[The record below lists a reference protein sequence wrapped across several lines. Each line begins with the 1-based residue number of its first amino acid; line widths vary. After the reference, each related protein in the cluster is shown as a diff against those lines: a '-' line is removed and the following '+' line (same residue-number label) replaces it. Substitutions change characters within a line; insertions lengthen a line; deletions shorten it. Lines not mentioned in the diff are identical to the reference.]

1 MRITI
6 MRYGFVIDQNRCI
19 GCHACTVACKEE
31 HNVPIGV
38 FRTWVK
44 YIEKGE
50 FPDTSRHFGVLRCNH
65 CDAAPC
71 IEICPTTSLYMRKDG
86 IVDFDSERCIGCK
99 SCMQACPYDA
109 LYIDPNSNTAAKCN
123 YCAHRV
129 ELNLQPACVIVCPTQ
144 AIITGDLDDAQSNV
158 SRITATQAMSA
169 RKPYKNTEPKLFYAG
184 IDADLLQP
192 TALAHQES
200 NFWSDQQP
208 GQRGYTLATIE
219 EVKRDAGAPR
229 VVYDVAHPAPWG
241 GKIAANLWTKAIAAG
256 VLIVAAMLLALGT
269 ENERALIAI
278 SSPIVA
284 MIFSGL
290 TALLLIFDLK
300 RPDRFYYLLT
310 KPNLRSWVVI
320 GAYILLAYGGLSFV
334 WLFTSI
340 LAGTPSGFIV
350 YPAAAFGVGAAG
362 YSAFL
367 FAQGKGRDLWQSRLF
382 VWQLLSQAIVA
393 GASVLIILAAV
404 ESCEPRT
411 TRTLDEILVLSLLVS
426 LAIALGELFG
436 ERISED
442 AKLAADLMIRGELR
456 WQFWLGAMGLGSV
469 LPSAILVAGLYTG
482 VLTQPAV
489 LAAVC
494 ALAGIWIFES
504 IWIEA
509 GQAVALS

>member
-1 MRITI
+1 M
-6 MRYGFVIDQNRCI
+6 
-19 GCHACTVACKEE
+19 
-31 HNVPIGV
+31 
-38 FRTWVK
+38 
-44 YIEKGE
+44 
-50 FPDTSRHFGVLRCNH
+50 
-65 CDAAPC
+65 
-71 IEICPTTSLYMRKDG
+71 PTR
-86 IVDFDSERCIGCK
+86 
-99 SCMQACPYDA
+99 
-109 LYIDPNSNTAAKCN
+109 
-123 YCAHRV
+123 
-129 ELNLQPACVIVCPTQ
+129 
-144 AIITGDLDDAQSNV
+144 AIITGDLDNAQSNV

-219 EVKRDAGAPR
+219 EVKRDPGAPR

-241 GKIAANLWTKAIAAG
+241 GGKYAANLWTKAIAAG

-367 FAQGKGRDLWQSRLF
+367 FSSRKARGTTCGRVGSLCGSCCHRRLSR
-382 VWQLLSQAIVA
+382 VRRS
-393 GASVLIILAAV
+393 
-404 ESCEPRT
+404 
-411 TRTLDEILVLSLLVS
+411 
-426 LAIALGELFG
+426 
-436 ERISED
+436 
-442 AKLAADLMIRGELR
+442 
-456 WQFWLGAMGLGSV
+456 
-469 LPSAILVAGLYTG
+469 
-482 VLTQPAV
+482 
-489 LAAVC
+489 
-494 ALAGIWIFES
+494 
-504 IWIEA
+504 
-509 GQAVALS
+509 